1 MESNPTHKEAV
12 MTPLFI
18 LGQILGLCAMALIV
32 ISFQCKKPA
41 RLCIIQVCA
50 CLFFVLHYLFLGL
63 NGDAAAYAGMTQNA
77 VGLLFR
83 GVLALSEKKK
93 SLLSPLMLAG
103 LCAISAVVAILT
115 YPGRLIALLP
125 TVANFACIGCM
136 WTKNSNT
143 IRVTQLAIISPF
155 WITYNV
161 FTLSVAGILTECFN
175 LVSIGVYYVRV
186 WRGRSQRR
194 RGRTC

>member
-1 MESNPTHKEAV
+1 MKVNPTAKEV
-12 MTPLFI
+12 CMTPLFI
-18 LGQILGLCAMALIV
+18 LGQLWGLCAMALIV

-41 RLCIIQVCA
+41 SLCIVQVCA

-93 SLLSPLMLAG
+93 ALLSPLMLAG
-103 LCAISAVVAILT
+103 LCAVSAVVAILT
-115 YPGRLIALLP
+115 YPGRLVALLP

-155 WITYNV
+155 WITYNI

-186 WRGRSQRR
+186 WREKRR
-194 RGRTC
+194 A

>member
-93 SLLSPLMLAG
+93 SLLSPLVLAG

-161 FTLSVAGILTECFN
+161 FTLSVAGILTESFN
-175 LVSIGVYYVRV
+175 LVSIGIYYFRLY
-186 WRGRSQRR
+186 REKRAAR
-194 RGRTC
+194 

>member
-1 MESNPTHKEAV
+1 MKSNPTHKEAV

-93 SLLSPLMLAG
+93 SLLSPMVLAG
-103 LCAISAVVAILT
+103 LCALSAVVAILT

-125 TVANFACIGCM
+125 VVANFACIGCM

-161 FTLSVAGILTECFN
+161 FTLSVAGILTESFN
-175 LVSIGVYYVRV
+175 LVSIGIYYLRLY
-186 WRGRSQRR
+186 REKRAAR
-194 RGRTC
+194 

>member
-1 MESNPTHKEAV
+1 MKSNPTHKEAV

-93 SLLSPLMLAG
+93 SLLSPMVLAG
-103 LCAISAVVAILT
+103 LCALSAVVAILT

-125 TVANFACIGCM
+125 VVANFACIGCM

-161 FTLSVAGILTECFN
+161 FTLSVAGILTESFN
-175 LVSIGVYYVRV
+175 LVSIGIYYFRLY
-186 WRGRSQRR
+186 REKRADR
-194 RGRTC
+194 

>member
-1 MESNPTHKEAV
+1 MKSNPTHKEAN

-18 LGQILGLCAMALIV
+18 LGQLWGLCAMALIV

-93 SLLSPLMLAG
+93 SLLSPLVLAG
-103 LCAISAVVAILT
+103 LCALSAVVAILT

-155 WITYNV
+155 WITYNI
-161 FTLSVAGILTECFN
+161 FTLSVAGILTESFN
-175 LVSIGVYYVRV
+175 LVSIGIYYFRLH
-186 WRGRSQRR
+186 REKRAAR
-194 RGRTC
+194 

>member
-93 SLLSPLMLAG
+93 SLLSPLVLAG

-161 FTLSVAGILTECFN
+161 FTLSVAGILTESFN
-175 LVSIGVYYVRV
+175 LVSIGIYYLRLH
-186 WRGRSQRR
+186 REKSAAR
-194 RGRTC
+194 

>member
-1 MESNPTHKEAV
+1 MKSNPTHKEAV

-93 SLLSPLMLAG
+93 SLLSPLVLAG
-103 LCAISAVVAILT
+103 LCALSAVVAILT

-125 TVANFACIGCM
+125 VVANFACIGCM

-161 FTLSVAGILTECFN
+161 FTLSVAGILTESFN
-175 LVSIGVYYVRV
+175 LVSIGIYYFRLY
-186 WRGRSQRR
+186 RERR
-194 RGRTC
+194 AAR

>member
-1 MESNPTHKEAV
+1 MKANPTDKEAA
-12 MTPLFI
+12 MTPLFV
-18 LGQILGLCAMALIV
+18 LGQIWGLCAMGLIV
-32 ISFQCKKPA
+32 LSFQCKKPA
-41 RLCIIQVCA
+41 RLCVVQVCA
-50 CLFFVLHYLFLGL
+50 CLFFILHYLFLGL

-83 GVLALSEKKK
+83 GILALSEKRKT
-93 SLLSPLMLAG
+93 LLSPMVLAG
-103 LCAISAVVAILT
+103 LCAISTVVAILT

-143 IRVTQLAIISPF
+143 IRITQLAVISPF

-161 FTLSVAGILTECFN
+161 FTLSFAGILTECFN
-175 LVSIGVYYVRV
+175 LVSIGIYYIRV
-186 WRGRSQRR
+186 HREKRFAR
-194 RGRTC
+194 

>member
-1 MESNPTHKEAV
+1 MKSNPTHKEAV

-63 NGDAAAYAGMTQNA
+63 NGDPAAYAGMTQNA

-93 SLLSPLMLAG
+93 SLLSPLVLAG

-125 TVANFACIGCM
+125 VVANFACIGCM

-143 IRVTQLAIISPF
+143 IRVTQLAVISPF

-161 FTLSVAGILTECFN
+161 FTLSVAGILTESFN
-175 LVSIGVYYVRV
+175 LVSIGIYYFRLH
-186 WRGRSQRR
+186 REKRAAR
-194 RGRTC
+194 

>member
-1 MESNPTHKEAV
+1 MKINPTAKEV
-12 MTPLFI
+12 CMTPLFI
-18 LGQILGLCAMALIV
+18 LGQIWGLCAMALIV

-41 RLCIIQVCA
+41 RLCVVQVCA
-50 CLFFVLHYLFLGL
+50 CLFFILHYLFLGL
-63 NGDAAAYAGMTQNA
+63 NGDDAAYAGMTQNA

-93 SLLSPLMLAG
+93 FLLSPLMLAG
-103 LCAISAVVAILT
+103 LCAVSAVVAILT
-115 YPGRLIALLP
+115 YPGRLVALLP

-155 WITYNV
+155 WIIYNV

-186 WRGRSQRR
+186 WREKKRA
-194 RGRTC
+194 

>member
-1 MESNPTHKEAV
+1 MKSNSTDKEAV

-161 FTLSVAGILTECFN
+161 FTLSVAGILTESFN
-175 LVSIGVYYVRV
+175 LVSIGIYYLRLH
-186 WRGRSQRR
+186 REKRAAR
-194 RGRTC
+194 

>member
-1 MESNPTHKEAV
+1 

-18 LGQILGLCAMALIV
+18 LGQLWGLCAMALIV

-41 RLCIIQVCA
+41 RLCIVQVCA
-50 CLFFVLHYLFLGL
+50 CLFFILHYLFLGL
-63 NGDAAAYAGMTQNA
+63 NGDSAAYAGMTQNA

-103 LCAISAVVAILT
+103 LCAVSAVVAILT

-143 IRVTQLAIISPF
+143 IRITQLAIISPF
-155 WITYNV
+155 WIIYNV

-175 LVSIGVYYVRV
+175 LVSIGIYYVRV
-186 WRGRSQRR
+186 HREKRSAR
-194 RGRTC
+194 

>member
-1 MESNPTHKEAV
+1 MKSNSNNKEAV
-12 MTPLFI
+12 MTTLFI
-18 LGQILGLCAMALIV
+18 LGQIWGFCAMALIV
-32 ISFQCKKPA
+32 LSFQCKKPA

-93 SLLSPLMLAG
+93 SLLSPLVLAG
-103 LCAISAVVAILT
+103 LCAVSAVVAILT

-143 IRVTQLAIISPF
+143 IRITQLAIISPF

-161 FTLSVAGILTECFN
+161 STLSLAGFLTESFN
-175 LVSIGVYYVRV
+175 LVSIGIYYLRLS
-186 WRGRSQRR
+186 REKRAAR
-194 RGRTC
+194 

>member
-1 MESNPTHKEAV
+1 MKVNPTNKEAN

-18 LGQILGLCAMALIV
+18 LGQLWGLCAMALIV

-41 RLCIIQVCA
+41 RLCVVQVCA
-50 CLFFVLHYLFLGL
+50 CLFFILHYLFLGL

-93 SLLSPLMLAG
+93 SLLSPLVLAG
-103 LCAISAVVAILT
+103 LCAVSAVVAILT

-155 WITYNV
+155 WITYNI

-186 WRGRSQRR
+186 WREKRR
-194 RGRTC
+194 A

>member
-93 SLLSPLMLAG
+93 SLLSPLVLAG
-103 LCAISAVVAILT
+103 LCALSAVVAILT

-155 WITYNV
+155 WIIYNV

-175 LVSIGVYYVRV
+175 LVSIGVYYVRM
-186 WRGRSQRR
+186 WRDKRR
-194 RGRTC
+194 A

>member
-1 MESNPTHKEAV
+1 MKSNPTHKEAV

-93 SLLSPLMLAG
+93 SLLSPLVLAG
-103 LCAISAVVAILT
+103 LCALSAVVAILT

-125 TVANFACIGCM
+125 VVANFACIGCM

-161 FTLSVAGILTECFN
+161 FTLSVAGILTESFN
-175 LVSIGVYYVRV
+175 LVSIGIYYLRLY
-186 WRGRSQRR
+186 REKRAAR
-194 RGRTC
+194 

>member
-1 MESNPTHKEAV
+1 MKSNSTDKEAV

-18 LGQILGLCAMALIV
+18 LGQIWGLCAMALI
-32 ISFQCKKPA
+32 ILSFQFKAPKW
-41 RLCIIQVCA
+41 LCIVQVCSCA
-50 CLFFVLHYLFLGL
+50 LFILHYLFLGL

-93 SLLSPLMLAG
+93 SLLSPMVLAG
-103 LCAISAVVAILT
+103 LCALSAVVAILT

-161 FTLSVAGILTECFN
+161 FTLSVAGILTESFN
-175 LVSIGVYYVRV
+175 LVSIGIYYFRLY
-186 WRGRSQRR
+186 REKRAAR
-194 RGRTC
+194 

>member
-1 MESNPTHKEAV
+1 MKVNPTAKEV
-12 MTPLFI
+12 CMTPLFI
-18 LGQILGLCAMALIV
+18 LGQLWGLCAMGLIV

-41 RLCIIQVCA
+41 RLCVVQVCA
-50 CLFFVLHYLFLGL
+50 CLFFILHYLFLGL

-93 SLLSPLMLAG
+93 SLLSPLVLAG
-103 LCAISAVVAILT
+103 LCAVSAVVAILT

-125 TVANFACIGCM
+125 TVGNFACIGCM

-155 WITYNV
+155 WITYNI

-175 LVSIGVYYVRV
+175 LVSIGVYYVRM
-186 WRGRSQRR
+186 WRGKPA
-194 RGRTC
+194 

>member
-93 SLLSPLMLAG
+93 SLLSPMVLAG
-103 LCAISAVVAILT
+103 LCALSAVVAILT

-136 WTKNSNT
+136 WTKNANT
-143 IRVTQLAIISPF
+143 IRATQLAIISPF
-155 WITYNV
+155 WLIYGV

-175 LVSIGVYYVRV
+175 IVSIGIYYLRLY
-186 WRGRSQRR
+186 REKRAAR
-194 RGRTC
+194 

>member
-1 MESNPTHKEAV
+1 MKVNPTAKEV
-12 MTPLFI
+12 CMTPLFI
-18 LGQILGLCAMALIV
+18 LGQLWGLCAMALIV

-41 RLCIIQVCA
+41 RLCIVQVCA

-103 LCAISAVVAILT
+103 LCAVSAVVAILT

-143 IRVTQLAIISPF
+143 IRITQLAIISPF
-155 WITYNV
+155 WIIYNI

-186 WRGRSQRR
+186 WREKKRA
-194 RGRTC
+194 

>member
-1 MESNPTHKEAV
+1 

-18 LGQILGLCAMALIV
+18 LGQLWGLCAMALIV
-32 ISFQCKKPA
+32 ISFQCRKPA

-50 CLFFVLHYLFLGL
+50 CLFFILHYLFLGL
-63 NGDAAAYAGMTQNA
+63 NGDSAAYAGMTQNA

-93 SLLSPLMLAG
+93 ALLSPLVLAG
-103 LCAISAVVAILT
+103 LCAVSAVVAILT

-136 WTKNSNT
+136 WTKRSDT
-143 IRVTQLAIISPF
+143 IRITQLAVISPF

-175 LVSIGVYYVRV
+175 LVSIGIYYIRV
-186 WRGRSQRR
+186 HREKRSAR
-194 RGRTC
+194 

>member
-1 MESNPTHKEAV
+1 MKVNPTAKEV
-12 MTPLFI
+12 CMTPLFI
-18 LGQILGLCAMALIV
+18 LGQLWGLCAMGLIV

-41 RLCIIQVCA
+41 RLCVVQVCA
-50 CLFFVLHYLFLGL
+50 CLFFILHYLFLGL

-93 SLLSPLMLAG
+93 FLLSPLVLAG
-103 LCAISAVVAILT
+103 LCAVSAVVAILT
-115 YPGRLIALLP
+115 YPGRLVALLP

-155 WITYNV
+155 WIIYNV

-186 WRGRSQRR
+186 WREKKRA
-194 RGRTC
+194 

>member
-1 MESNPTHKEAV
+1 MKSNPTHKEAI

-93 SLLSPLMLAG
+93 SLLSPLVLAG
-103 LCAISAVVAILT
+103 LCALSAVVAILT

-125 TVANFACIGCM
+125 VVANFACIGCM

-161 FTLSVAGILTECFN
+161 FTLSVAGILTESFN
-175 LVSIGVYYVRV
+175 LVSIGIYYLRLH
-186 WRGRSQRR
+186 REKRAAR
-194 RGRTC
+194 

>member
-1 MESNPTHKEAV
+1 MKSNSTDKEAV

-18 LGQILGLCAMALIV
+18 LGQIWGLCAMALIV

-93 SLLSPLMLAG
+93 SLLSPLVLAG

-161 FTLSVAGILTECFN
+161 FTLSVAGILTESFN
-175 LVSIGVYYVRV
+175 LVSIGIYYLRLH
-186 WRGRSQRR
+186 REKRAAR
-194 RGRTC
+194 

>member
-1 MESNPTHKEAV
+1 MKVNPTNKEAN

-18 LGQILGLCAMALIV
+18 LGQLWGLCAMALIV

-41 RLCIIQVCA
+41 HLCIIQVCA
-50 CLFFVLHYLFLGL
+50 CLFFILHYLFLGL
-63 NGDAAAYAGMTQNA
+63 NGDDAAYAGMTQNA

-93 SLLSPLMLAG
+93 ALLSPLMLAG
-103 LCAISAVVAILT
+103 LCAVSAVVAVLT

-143 IRVTQLAIISPF
+143 IRITQLAIISPF
-155 WITYNV
+155 WIIYNV
-161 FTLSVAGILTECFN
+161 FTLSVAGIMTECFN
-175 LVSIGVYYVRV
+175 LASIGVYYVRM
-186 WRGRSQRR
+186 WREKKRA
-194 RGRTC
+194 

>member
-63 NGDAAAYAGMTQNA
+63 NGDPAAYAGMTQNA

-93 SLLSPLMLAG
+93 SLLSPLVLAG

-125 TVANFACIGCM
+125 VVANFACIGCM

-143 IRVTQLAIISPF
+143 IRITQLAVISPF

-161 FTLSVAGILTECFN
+161 FTLSVAGILTESFN
-175 LVSIGVYYVRV
+175 LVSIGIYYLRL
-186 WRGRSQRR
+186 R
-194 RGRTC
+194 RGKRAAR

>member
-1 MESNPTHKEAV
+1 MKANPTDKEAD

-18 LGQILGLCAMALIV
+18 LGQLWGLCAMALIV

-41 RLCIIQVCA
+41 RLCVVQVCA
-50 CLFFVLHYLFLGL
+50 CLFFILHYLFLGL

-93 SLLSPLMLAG
+93 SLLSPLVLAG
-103 LCAISAVVAILT
+103 LCAVSAVVAILT

-136 WTKNSNT
+136 WTKDANT
-143 IRVTQLAIISPF
+143 IRITQLAVISPF

-186 WRGRSQRR
+186 WREKKRV
-194 RGRTC
+194 

>member
-1 MESNPTHKEAV
+1 MKVNPTAKEV
-12 MTPLFI
+12 CMTPLFI
-18 LGQILGLCAMALIV
+18 LGQIWGLCAMALIV

-50 CLFFVLHYLFLGL
+50 CLFFILHYLFLGL

-93 SLLSPLMLAG
+93 SLLSPLVLAG
-103 LCAISAVVAILT
+103 LCAVSAVVAILT

-143 IRVTQLAIISPF
+143 IRITQLAIISPF
-155 WITYNV
+155 WIIYNI

-186 WRGRSQRR
+186 WREKKRV
-194 RGRTC
+194 

>member
-1 MESNPTHKEAV
+1 MKVNPTAKEV
-12 MTPLFI
+12 CMTPLFI
-18 LGQILGLCAMALIV
+18 LGQIWGLCAMGLIV

-41 RLCIIQVCA
+41 RLCVVQVCA
-50 CLFFVLHYLFLGL
+50 CLFFILHYLFLGL

-93 SLLSPLMLAG
+93 ALLSPLVLAG
-103 LCAISAVVAILT
+103 LCAVSAVMAILT
-115 YPGRLIALLP
+115 YPGRLVALLP

-155 WITYNV
+155 WIIYNI

-186 WRGRSQRR
+186 WREKKRA
-194 RGRTC
+194 

>member
-93 SLLSPLMLAG
+93 SLLSPLVLAG
-103 LCAISAVVAILT
+103 LCALSAVVAILT

-175 LVSIGVYYVRV
+175 LVSIGVYYVRM
-186 WRGRSQRR
+186 WRDKRR
-194 RGRTC
+194 A